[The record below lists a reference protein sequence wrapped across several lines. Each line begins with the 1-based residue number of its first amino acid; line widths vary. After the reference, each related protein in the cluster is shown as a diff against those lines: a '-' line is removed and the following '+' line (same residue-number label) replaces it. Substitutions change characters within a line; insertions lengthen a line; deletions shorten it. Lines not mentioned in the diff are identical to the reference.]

1 MTDKIMAAFNW
12 ANRALLVA
20 IVALVLACTAQ
31 AVGIPGVYTYKLV
44 LRDDLGFALS
54 GTDTPAGD
62 ERVSSNYEIEVYTSD
77 GVKLNVQ
84 VQDAVLDGGGTVGHN
99 CAVTVPVG
107 EDPGYAKVGEQ
118 LTLVVTTKYSGS
130 ERFRSSKVLPP
141 VGGTM
146 GFAHAP
152 VGAFWSDS
160 ADTDD
165 GWSVWLRT
173 VEMYAPSSIGG
184 LDDDYDED
192 GLTNIR
198 EYQLGTD
205 PAGNA
210 LGLPNTPEFSIV
222 ETDGVYKVSFNY
234 GWGHVYSVRAIEGTE
249 AVGRDGQDLT
259 LYESLES
266 LSADTAFGKYFYDS
280 DYNTGKKEFFVKK
293 PTLDGVFLIGLAVD
307 GRLQEY
313 IQVGEDASSVLV
325 TPGFPIEYETEA
337 AAMAAKTKAE
347 VAPSESVTTVLTGD
361 GMPDGY
367 KAKFTVEV
375 LQEDGKWYL
384 AAQLTPTAW
393 TNLMENATAAT
404 RQIPVAEIAQLPMG
418 VTTNVVLTGCT
429 PGFYY
434 SLHSGATLSGI
445 AADAEAENIGV
456 LCGADGVVEFPKVEK
471 PSEGAGFFKVVNSVK

>member
-1 MTDKIMAAFNW
+1 MKKSVVTICAGLLLCMLANTVRAAGFS
-12 ANRALLVA
+12 
-20 IVALVLACTAQ
+20 
-31 AVGIPGVYTYKLV
+31 GGYTYKLV
-44 LRDDLGFALS
+44 LRDDYGFALS
-54 GTDTPAGD
+54 GEIVSGGDDERASANYVVKVYGENGANIAAEAADASLTGDGCNCTLTVRVGD
-62 ERVSSNYEIEVYTSD
+62 ED
-77 GVKLNVQ
+77 
-84 VQDAVLDGGGTVGHN
+84 D
-99 CAVTVPVG
+99 C
-107 EDPGYAKVGEQ
+107 AKVGEQ

-192 GLTNIR
+192 GLSNVR

-205 PAGNA
+205 PAGGA
-210 LGLPNTPEFSIV
+210 LELPNKPEFSI
-222 ETDGVYKVSFNY
+222 EEQGGAYKVSFNY
-234 GWGHVYSVRAIEGTE
+234 GWGHVYSIRTVEGTA
-249 AVGRDGQDLT
+249 AVGKDGQDLE

-266 LSADTAFGKYFYDS
+266 LSAGTAFGKYFYDS

-293 PTLDGVFLIGLAVD
+293 PALDGVFLIGLAVD

-337 AAMAAKTKAE
+337 AAMAA
-347 VAPSESVTTVLTGD
+347 
-361 GMPDGY
+361 
-367 KAKFTVEV
+367 
-375 LQEDGKWYL
+375 
-384 AAQLTPTAW
+384 
-393 TNLMENATAAT
+393 
-404 RQIPVAEIAQLPMG
+404 
-418 VTTNVVLTGCT
+418 
-429 PGFYY
+429 
-434 SLHSGATLSGI
+434 
-445 AADAEAENIGV
+445 
-456 LCGADGVVEFPKVEK
+456 
-471 PSEGAGFFKVVNSVK
+471 